1 MRCRF
6 FFVGDTDPVS
16 CCFFIVFRFNLKNY
30 AVNLSFMVIEKNGK
44 LPDTKA
50 AQDTMLDLIFPI
62 CETKDRQCMGWGSPC
77 TVIIPESP
85 LRIISRNPR
94 LFNCRCSSQRNIE
107 MREKSCAWWEIHG
120 KKMAMFHVKH
130 QSEKIGRADCFTW
143 NILIKNELRA
153 KYNVP
158 CETSKRKRIW
168 TRKPAYVKNGRWK
181 VLVNVYI
188 ERKCSTW
195 NIWEK
200 MHMNKK
206 MVYG

>member
-6 FFVGDTDPVS
+6 LFVGATDPVS
-16 CCFFIVFRFNLKNY
+16 CCFFIVFRFSLKNY

-94 LFNCRCSSQRNIE
+94 LFNCRCSSQLFNKPFLYLAGKTWYNTRVK
-107 MREKSCAWWEIHG
+107 KSKAWCRSVCRRRFDFENC
-120 KKMAMFHVKH
+120 KTD
-130 QSEKIGRADCFTW
+130 R
-143 NILIKNELRA
+143 
-153 KYNVP
+153 
-158 CETSKRKRIW
+158 
-168 TRKPAYVKNGRWK
+168 
-181 VLVNVYI
+181 
-188 ERKCSTW
+188 
-195 NIWEK
+195 
-200 MHMNKK
+200 
-206 MVYG
+206 